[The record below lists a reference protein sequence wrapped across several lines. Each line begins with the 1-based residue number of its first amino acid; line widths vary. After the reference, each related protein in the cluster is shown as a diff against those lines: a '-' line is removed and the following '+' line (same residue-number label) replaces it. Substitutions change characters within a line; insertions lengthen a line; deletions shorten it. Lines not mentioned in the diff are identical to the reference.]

1 MRSSLNLDPENKHLC
16 DRDVILEDVCASQ
29 VDNTFD
35 ERADEDKD
43 ESYILRGADLFYS
56 QGTATA
62 ARYAAGC
69 CTEVRGGLSFA
80 CRPQGVAKQRVG
92 GVLCLAKS
100 ASALS
105 HAHIPDTSSL
115 NCHRL
120 FGTVSDPS

>member
-1 MRSSLNLDPENKHLC
+1 M
-16 DRDVILEDVCASQ
+16 CASQ

-69 CTEVRGGLSFA
+69 CTEVRGGLSFV
-80 CRPQGVAKQRVG
+80 CRPQGVAKQSVWRVVFG
-92 GVLCLAKS
+92 KVCFCPLACT
-100 ASALS
+100 
-105 HAHIPDTSSL
+105 HPDISSL

-120 FGTVSDPS
+120 FGTVADPS